1 MQSVGQL
8 HICALKLL
16 TARVVLAVV
25 RLKLCVQERGGWGR
39 RVEFR
44 GAVDVGVR
52 MVIPTIQR
60 VVFVIWRLVVLPLVL
75 GRHGAVTHCTTGRWL
90 VVVPR

>member
-1 MQSVGQL
+1 MQSARQV

-16 TARVVLAVV
+16 TARVVLGVV
-25 RLKLCVQERGGWGR
+25 RLILCVQERGGRGH

-44 GAVDVGVR
+44 GAFDVVR
-52 MVIPTIQR
+52 VVIPTIQR